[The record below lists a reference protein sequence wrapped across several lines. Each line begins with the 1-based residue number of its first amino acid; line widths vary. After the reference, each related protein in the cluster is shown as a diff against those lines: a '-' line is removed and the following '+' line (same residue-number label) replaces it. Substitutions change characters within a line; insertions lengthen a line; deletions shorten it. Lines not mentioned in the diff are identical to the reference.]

1 MQAKAQ
7 ARAKAMQRQEQIQAA
22 PAQAA
27 IIKARAVAAKSG
39 ALEQQPAGLG
49 GGM

>member
-1 MQAKAQ
+1 MAKQQA
-7 ARAKAMQRQEQIQAA
+7 IQAA

-39 ALEQQPAGLG
+39 LLEQPGS
-49 GGM
+49 